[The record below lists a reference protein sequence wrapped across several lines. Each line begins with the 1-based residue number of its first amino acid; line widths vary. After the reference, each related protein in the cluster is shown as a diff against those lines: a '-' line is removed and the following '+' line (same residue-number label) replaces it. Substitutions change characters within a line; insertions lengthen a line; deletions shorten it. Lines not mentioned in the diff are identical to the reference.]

1 MHICVMYMMV
11 MFKLNDDEPVF
22 ISGEYLVEIVH
33 VSFLGCHQLLQH
45 LLSPERQTQNVEKK
59 EEC

>member
-1 MHICVMYMMV
+1 MV

-59 EEC
+59 EC

>member
-11 MFKLNDDEPVF
+11 MFKLNDNEPVF

-45 LLSPERQTQNVEKK
+45 LRSPERQTQNVEKK
-59 EEC
+59 EC